1 MLPLRRTCKQAA
13 ALIVAREDRALAL
26 ADRVALH
33 LHLAACGACPLFERQ
48 ILVMRQAMRRWRHD
62 ADARDGEG

>member
-33 LHLAACGACPLFERQ
+33 LHLAACRACPLFERQ
-48 ILVMRQAMRRWRHD
+48 ILVLREAMGHWRKY
-62 ADARDGEG
+62 AEARDGEG